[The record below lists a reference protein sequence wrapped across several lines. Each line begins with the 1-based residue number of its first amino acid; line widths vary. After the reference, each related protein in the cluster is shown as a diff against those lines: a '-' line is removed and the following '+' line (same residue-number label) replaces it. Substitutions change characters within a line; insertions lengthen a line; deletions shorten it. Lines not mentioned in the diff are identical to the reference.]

1 MISWI
6 IFIILSRLWA
16 KNIIEG
22 SHDNFHLYSNPV
34 FLKYFMKS
42 FFFCS
47 LRMFGL
53 WKKHKEFE
61 F

>member
-1 MISWI
+1 MISWV

-42 FFFCS
+42 FFLFIEDVWS
-47 LRMFGL
+47 VE
-53 WKKHKEFE
+53 KV
-61 F
+61 